1 MKKFDL
7 EKQFE
12 FYLDKVNLKKEN
24 MSEIQLQE
32 TKRAFY
38 AGVAQMWKMFVE
50 IGDMEEENCDA
61 VFNDIDD
68 QLAIFWLDETIITEI
83 RNEQLKK

>member
-1 MKKFDL
+1 MKNFDL
-7 EKQFE
+7 EKEFE
-12 FYLDKVNLKKEN
+12 FYLEKVNLKKEN

-38 AGVAQMWKMFVE
+38 AGVAQMWRMFIE
-50 IGDMEEENCDA
+50 IADIKEENCDA

-68 QLAIFWLDETIITEI
+68 QLAIFWCDQTISTDF
-83 RNEQLKK
+83 RNINYK

>member
-1 MKKFDL
+1 MKEFDL

-12 FYLDKVNLKKEN
+12 FYLQKVNLDPKN

-38 AGVAQMWKMFVE
+38 AGIAQMWKMFIA
-50 IGDMEEENCDA
+50 IGELKEQNCDA
-61 VFNDIDD
+61 IFNDIDD
-68 QLAIFWLDETIITEI
+68 QLAIFWCDETINTEI
-83 RNEQLKK
+83 RKKQ

>member
-12 FYLDKVNLKKEN
+12 FYLQKVNLRKEN

-38 AGVAQMWKMFVE
+38 AGISQMWKMFVE
-50 IGDMEEENCDA
+50 ISDMEEQKGFEI
-61 VFNDIDD
+61 FNDIDD
-68 QLAIFWLDETIITEI
+68 QLVIFWCDET
-83 RNEQLKK
+83 NKYGFP

>member
-7 EKQFE
+7 EKKFE

-24 MSEIQLQE
+24 ISEIQLQE

-38 AGVAQMWKMFVE
+38 AGISQMWRMFVE
-50 IGDMEEENCDA
+50 ISDMEEEKGFEI
-61 VFNDIDD
+61 FNNIDD
-68 QLAIFWLDETIITEI
+68 QLVIFWCDET
-83 RNEQLKK
+83 NNYGNP

>member
-12 FYLDKVNLKKEN
+12 FYLEKVNLKKEN

-38 AGVAQMWKMFVE
+38 AGIAQMWRMFVE
-50 IGDMEEENCDA
+50 IADMKEENCDA
-61 VFNDIDD
+61 IFNDIDD
-68 QLAIFWLDETIITEI
+68 QLAIFWCDETI
-83 RNEQLKK
+83 KYGFP